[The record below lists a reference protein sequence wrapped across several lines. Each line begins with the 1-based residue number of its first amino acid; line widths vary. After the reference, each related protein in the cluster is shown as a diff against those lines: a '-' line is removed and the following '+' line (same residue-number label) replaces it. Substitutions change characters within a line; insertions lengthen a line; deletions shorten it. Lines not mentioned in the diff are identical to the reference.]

1 MAQGDQ
7 NLMRTFKTIELNIHP
22 AGWPFIAAFAGISA
36 LLTAISGTLGMLGWI
51 LTAWCVY
58 FFRDPDRVV
67 PSRPGLIVAPGD
79 GILQAIVDIDSPPA
93 ELGLA
98 PGKYTRLS
106 TFLSVFDVHVNR
118 FPLAGKVVG
127 KTYIPGKFVNA
138 ALDKASEDN
147 ERLALRL
154 EVEGG
159 REIGVVQIAG
169 LIARRILCF
178 VEPGFVTKTG
188 ERFGLIRFGS
198 RVDVYLPAGIAPLVI
213 VGQRMVGGETVLADL
228 NGTEP
233 ARQGDL
239 N

>member
-1 MAQGDQ
+1 
-7 NLMRTFKTIELNIHP
+7 MRTFKTIELNIHP

-36 LLTAISGTLGMLGWI
+36 LLTAISGALGMLGWI

-58 FFRDPDRVV
+58 FFRDPDRAV
-67 PSRPGLIVAPGD
+67 PVRPGLIVAPGD
-79 GILQAIVDIDSPPA
+79 GVLQAIVEIDNPPA
-93 ELGLA
+93 ELGLPA
-98 PGKYTRLS
+98 GKYNRIS

-127 KTYIPGKFVNA
+127 KAYIPGKFVNA

-154 EVEGG
+154 EVDGG
-159 REIGVVQIAG
+159 SRGQIEIGVVQIAG

-178 VEPGFVTKTG
+178 VEPGHAARTG

-198 RVDVYLPAGIAPLVI
+198 RVDVYLPADIAPLVM
-213 VGQRMVGGETVLADL
+213 VGQRMVGGETIMADL
-228 NGTEP
+228 TSSEP
-233 ARQGDL
+233 ARVAEMV
-239 N
+239 